1 MSDQFCL
8 PIENPF
14 LNLGRHILQVPGAS
28 SFTVGVAK
36 SCEREGEKKLDKS
49 GGAGFKGSAATDD
62 GHFDY
67 IGGF

>member
-8 PIENPF
+8 PIKNPF
-14 LNLGRHILQVPGAS
+14 LNLGRHILQVPRAS

-49 GGAGFKGSAATDD
+49 GAGFKGSAATDD